1 MHVIVHI
8 GPFKTGTSAIQSAL
22 TQACAG
28 LRACGILY
36 YTTQPKPARS
46 LSTLY
51 AARKSLRHP
60 ELRQYFPTPEEALA
74 WSTACWSDF
83 EAQADA
89 PDLQRVVISSEFFS
103 ALRNTEGFLARLKR
117 RFSRITVVAYV
128 RDPVE
133 LYLST
138 VQQNIRGGETLRDLW
153 TPLDYVY
160 PYRKFLPTFAEA
172 VGMKNMIVR
181 RFSREALEGGDV
193 VTDFAARLAEFGA
206 VPDIAPVRANDAL
219 PGAVL
224 AWLLLANETW
234 DRKILGAA
242 RRETL
247 RRLLADPGIATLPKL
262 RLENRLFEQALRA
275 RTRDD
280 CLWLNE
286 TFLQGQPPLPV
297 ADMAAPEADAARL
310 RADMRDW
317 LVGYLTPEA
326 QHCIARVVT
335 A

>member
-8 GPFKTGTSAIQSAL
+8 GPYKTGTSAIQRAL
-22 TQACAG
+22 TRAAPA
-28 LRACGILY
+28 LRERGVLY
-36 YTTQPKPARS
+36 FTAPPKPARS
-46 LSTLY
+46 LATLF
-51 AARKSLRHP
+51 AGEKSIRHP
-60 ELRQYFPTPEEALA
+60 EMRRHFANPDQARA
-74 WSTACWSDF
+74 WSLACWEAF
-83 EAQADA
+83 EAATA
-89 PDLQRVVISSEFFS
+89 EPGVALSVISSEYFS
-103 ALRNTEGFLARLKR
+103 TLRDTDGFLARLKG
-117 RFSRITVVAYV
+117 RFSRITVISYV

-138 VQQNIRGGETLRDLW
+138 LQQNIRGGETLRDLW

-160 PYRKFLPTFAEA
+160 PYRKFLPTFAAA
-172 VGMKNMIVR
+172 VGLDNMIVR
-181 RFSREALEGGDV
+181 RFSRAALDGGDV
-193 VTDFAARLAEFGA
+193 VTDFAGRLAAFGEM
-206 VPDIAPVRANDAL
+206 PEIAPVSANESL

-234 DRKILGAA
+234 DRKVSGPA
-242 RRETL
+242 RRAVL
-247 RRLLADPGIATLPKL
+247 RRLFAAPEVAALPKL
-262 RLENRLFEQALRA
+262 RLENRLFEQVLRA

-317 LVGYLTPEA
+317 LMEYLTPPA
-326 QHCIARVVT
+326 QHTIARVIT